1 MTFVVGLTG
10 GIGSGKSTVARHFE
24 ALGVSIVDTD
34 AIAHA
39 LTGAGGEAIPALRKA
54 FGDAY
59 LTSEG
64 ALDRARMRC
73 LVFADPLAKERLQ
86 AILHPQIWARA
97 EAAIAR
103 STGPYVVLVVP
114 LLLEAGSYAD
124 RVDRILVVDCS
135 EEQQIRRTMLRSGLD
150 EAAVRAILAAQVS
163 RAERLSRA
171 DDVID
176 NSGPEEALGPQVE
189 ALHRKYLALSAQAR
203 AQSDL

>member
-24 ALGVSIVDTD
+24 ALGASIVDTD

-39 LTGAGGEAIPALRKA
+39 LTGAGGEAIAALREA

-59 LTSEG
+59 ITPEG
-64 ALDRARMRC
+64 ALDRSRMRS
-73 LVFADPLAKERLQ
+73 LVFADPRAKERLE
-86 AILHPQIWARA
+86 AILHPRIRARA

-114 LLLEAGSYAD
+114 LLLETGAYAD
-124 RVDRILVVDCS
+124 RVDRILVVDCP
-135 EEQQIRRTMLRSGLD
+135 EEEQIRRTVQRSGLD
-150 EAAVRAILAAQVS
+150 EATVRAILAAQVS
-163 RAERLSRA
+163 RAVRLARS

-176 NSGPEEALGPQVE
+176 NSGPEEALGPQVK
-189 ALHRKYLALSAQAR
+189 ALHRKYLALSGKAHAEG
-203 AQSDL
+203 DL

>member
-64 ALDRARMRC
+64 ALDRARMRS

-86 AILHPQIWARA
+86 AILHPRIRARA

-189 ALHRKYLALSAQAR
+189 ALHRKYLALSARAG

>member
-64 ALDRARMRC
+64 ALDRARMRA

-86 AILHPQIWARA
+86 AILHPRIRARA

-124 RVDRILVVDCS
+124 RVDRILVVDCP